1 MILLTSFN
9 VTVDIEAIIK
19 IIFNLIS
26 FLQSPFLFLLY
37 FLH

>member
-9 VTVDIEAIIK
+9 VTIDIEAIIK

-26 FLQSPFLFLLY
+26 FLQSPLLFLLY